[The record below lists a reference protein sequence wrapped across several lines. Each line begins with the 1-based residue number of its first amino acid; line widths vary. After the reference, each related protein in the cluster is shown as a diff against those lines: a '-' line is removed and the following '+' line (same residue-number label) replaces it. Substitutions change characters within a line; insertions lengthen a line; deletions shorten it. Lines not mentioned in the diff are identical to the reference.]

1 MKSQVIKKQ
10 FYVRTICDTDGSFF
24 FSKAGQFSPCRGRTH
39 TLPDSQGI

>member
-10 FYVRTICDTDGSFF
+10 FYVWTICDTDGSF

>member
-1 MKSQVIKKQ
+1 MYGQYVIQ
-10 FYVRTICDTDGSFF
+10 MEVF